1 MRMTLQPMLERLKE
15 STTTMTDATDTVR
28 QIVEI
33 TSSYDDASVL
43 GIAEIL
49 YQENAVATLVTGL
62 KKWNYSESFVE
73 SATSLLA
80 FASWNNGSSIAL
92 GAAEK
97 GLDILLIA
105 ANRHLTSSPVAKAVI
120 PVLINNFERSPMEVA
135 SEKWIDYVV
144 LKTMD
149 RFSNDPEVLEVG
161 CLYIQTISSLVG
173 VPSTLKRIGA
183 FSIITQA
190 MGTLC
195 DKENCVANSAST
207 LEVYSSK

>member
-1 MRMTLQPMLERLKE
+1 MTDNWPNRMVPLEKSKMRMTLQPMLERLKE

-92 GAAEK
+92 RE
-97 GLDILLIA
+97 
-105 ANRHLTSSPVAKAVI
+105 
-120 PVLINNFERSPMEVA
+120 
-135 SEKWIDYVV
+135 
-144 LKTMD
+144 
-149 RFSNDPEVLEVG
+149 
-161 CLYIQTISSLVG
+161 
-173 VPSTLKRIGA
+173 
-183 FSIITQA
+183 
-190 MGTLC
+190 GT
-195 DKENCVANSAST
+195 
-207 LEVYSSK
+207 